1 MFKKAVSALLAF
13 FIPLLVIAPLNFK
26 ILTLLDCLAQLS
38 FAKMVFFPFFF
49 KILEFE
55 DEYFC
60 GDIQD
65 IAELQCYFKY
75 WLGCDNSV

>member
-38 FAKMVFFPFFF
+38 FAKMVFFSFFFPFFFFF

-75 WLGCDNSV
+75 

>member
-38 FAKMVFFPFFF
+38 FAKMVFFSFFF

-75 WLGCDNSV
+75 

>member
-13 FIPLLVIAPLNFK
+13 FIPLQVIAPLNFK

-38 FAKMVFFPFFF
+38 FAKMVFFPSFL

-75 WLGCDNSV
+75 

>member
-38 FAKMVFFPFFF
+38 FAKMVFFSFFF
-49 KILEFE
+49 KIPEFE

-75 WLGCDNSV
+75 

>member
-26 ILTLLDCLAQLS
+26 ILTLRLFGPIKFCKDG
-38 FAKMVFFPFFF
+38 FFPFFF

-75 WLGCDNSV
+75 

>member
-38 FAKMVFFPFFF
+38 FAKMVFFPFFV

-75 WLGCDNSV
+75 

>member
-1 MFKKAVSALLAF
+1 MFKKVVSALLAF

-26 ILTLLDCLAQLS
+26 ILTLLDCLALLS
-38 FAKMVFFPFFF
+38 FAKMVFFSFFFFF

-75 WLGCDNSV
+75 

>member
-65 IAELQCYFKY
+65 IAELHCYFKY
-75 WLGCDNSV
+75 

>member
-26 ILTLLDCLAQLS
+26 ILTLLDCLALLS
-38 FAKMVFFPFFF
+38 FAKMVFFSFFFFF

-65 IAELQCYFKY
+65 IAELQCYLKY
-75 WLGCDNSV
+75 